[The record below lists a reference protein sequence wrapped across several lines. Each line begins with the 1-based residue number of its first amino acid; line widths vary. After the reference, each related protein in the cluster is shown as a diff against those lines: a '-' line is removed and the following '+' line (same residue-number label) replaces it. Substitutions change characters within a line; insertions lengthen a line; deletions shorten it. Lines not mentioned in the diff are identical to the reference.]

1 MSGIRRNRHNGGN
14 NSPRRSG
21 DWVRTAAGVTL
32 VELVVATLIL
42 AVASLGAL
50 TYQYHAVK
58 RAKTARSEITAAQL
72 TQLIIE
78 DWKSNGGSEFYDP
91 LELDLG
97 LESTGTDRLYKMTL
111 NEFPMWIQLWYGDVD
126 TDEAAGVTLREIR
139 VTISWR
145 RDYLDQTPG
154 ASDPVFTATTY
165 VRRDQSGG

>member
-1 MSGIRRNRHNGGN
+1 MAGISKKQKRGGYRLPMSAA
-14 NSPRRSG
+14 RS
-21 DWVRTAAGVTL
+21 RAAAGVTL

-58 RAKTARSEITAAQL
+58 RAKIARSEITAAQL

-78 DWKSNGGSEFYDP
+78 DWKSSGGSEFYDP
-91 LELDLG
+91 RNLNLG
-97 LESTGTDRLYKMTL
+97 IESAGADQLYRITL
-111 NEFPMWIQLWYGDVD
+111 NGFPMRVQLGYTDVD
-126 TDEAAGVTLREIR
+126 SDAAAGVTLREIR
-139 VTISWR
+139 VTVSWR
-145 RDYLDQTPG
+145 RDYGNLAPG

>member
-1 MSGIRRNRHNGGN
+1 
-14 NSPRRSG
+14 
-21 DWVRTAAGVTL
+21 
-32 VELVVATLIL
+32 
-42 AVASLGAL
+42 
-50 TYQYHAVK
+50 
-58 RAKTARSEITAAQL
+58 
-72 TQLIIE
+72 
-78 DWKSNGGSEFYDP
+78 
-91 LELDLG
+91 
-97 LESTGTDRLYKMTL
+97 MTL

>member
-1 MSGIRRNRHNGGN
+1 MFGTQTIKPNRRGSLPPKSGARA
-14 NSPRRSG
+14 
-21 DWVRTAAGVTL
+21 RTAAGVTL

-72 TQLIIE
+72 AQLLVE
-78 DWKSNGGSEFYDP
+78 DWKSNGGSEFYDA

-97 LESTGTDRLYKMTL
+97 LESTGTENEYKITL
-111 NEFPMWIQLWYGDVD
+111 NEFPMRVRLWYNDVD
-126 TDEAAGVTLREIR
+126 ADAAAGVTLREIR
-139 VTISWR
+139 VTITWR
-145 RDYLDQTPG
+145 RDYQDLTPG
-154 ASDPVFTATTY
+154 GSDPIFTATTY